1 MRNKLFLIFLVFILT
16 HNISFGQD
24 QTKRF
29 GIVLMEDFTS
39 QPLNYGFS
47 LWINKSTSIELIGG
61 FESMDIEDNSG
72 TKFNIGVGGLYHFGI
87 KKLLPFAGAR
97 FLFSGLTISDK
108 SYSDILL
115 AIVFGAEYFFSEW
128 ISLSGEFQFNY
139 IETDSEFSPGGYAA
153 NAKIYKTG
161 RFLVLRFYL

>member
-1 MRNKLFLIFLVFILT
+1 MRNKLFLIFFLFIFT
-16 HNISFGQD
+16 HKISFGED

-72 TKFNIGVGGLYHFGI
+72 TKFNIGTGGLYHFGN
-87 KKLLPFAGAR
+87 KKLVPFAGAR
-97 FLFSGLTISDK
+97 FLFSGLTNSDK
-108 SYSDILL
+108 SY
-115 AIVFGAEYFFSEW
+115 
-128 ISLSGEFQFNY
+128 
-139 IETDSEFSPGGYAA
+139 
-153 NAKIYKTG
+153 
-161 RFLVLRFYL
+161 